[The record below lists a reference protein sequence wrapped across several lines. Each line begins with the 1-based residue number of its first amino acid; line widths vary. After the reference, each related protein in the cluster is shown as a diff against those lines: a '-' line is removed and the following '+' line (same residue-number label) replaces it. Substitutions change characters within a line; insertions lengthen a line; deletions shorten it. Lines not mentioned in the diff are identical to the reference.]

1 MPDRCALIAQHYFI
15 LVRSFSRNVC
25 FGLCGVPDSYSNGE
39 LMMDDSLAPGNVRGR
54 SKHDL
59 SQDVTSFDSGA
70 VFLVK
75 ALFYPVTAVAL
86 LALCLW
92 AGNRSFTGSNFLI
105 AVLTFAGAAEF
116 LGDSRVDHDVPA
128 LHQEFR
134 WLLDILVRWI
144 AIGACVAL
152 VLYLSGLSVTPI
164 DSVVV
169 VWFVLTPAVLWSGTI
184 GMRQLLLY
192 VGIKHMQPRRAVIVG
207 VNKQGLF
214 LSKMIQEQPLL
225 RIELLGFF
233 EDRRVS
239 RLPERPLPLL
249 GRMGDVAEFVR
260 TRGVNVVYITLPIS
274 PRPGVL
280 KLLHAL
286 RDTVASVYFVPDLHS
301 LNNIQ
306 ARVDVVHGIPM
317 IAVYESPFFGVRS
330 LAKRVSD
337 IILSGLVL
345 ISLSP
350 VLIAVAIGVR
360 RSSEGPIIFKQR
372 RYGLDGREI
381 MVYKFRSMTVTEDGA
396 SSYTQVT
403 RGDSRVTPFGAFI
416 RRTSLDELPQLLN
429 VLEGS
434 MSVVGP
440 RPHAIAVNEHY
451 RGLIPSY
458 MFRHKVKPGITG
470 WAQVNGYRGG
480 DDLHTMTKRIE
491 FDLDYLKNWSIWFD
505 LRIILRTVLVLW
517 GDRDAY

>member
-1 MPDRCALIAQHYFI
+1 MPDRCALIAQHYFKP
-15 LVRSFSRNVC
+15 VQSFSWNVC
-25 FGLCGVPDSYSNGE
+25 FGLRGVPDGYSSGE
-39 LMMDDSLAPGNVRGR
+39 LMMDDSLAPRIVRGR
-54 SKHDL
+54 PQHDL

-92 AGNRSFTGSNFLI
+92 VGNRSFTGSNFLI

-116 LGDSRVDHDVPA
+116 LGDSRVDHDAPG
-128 LHQEFR
+128 LQQELR
-134 WLLDILVRWI
+134 WLLDIVVRWI

-152 VLYLSGLSVTPI
+152 VLYLSGLSVRPI
-164 DSVVV
+164 DSVVA
-169 VWFVLTPAVLWSGTI
+169 VWFMLTPGVLWSGAI

-207 VNKQGLF
+207 VNKQGLE

-225 RIELLGFF
+225 RIQLLGFF
-233 EDRRVS
+233 EDRRAS
-239 RLPERPLPLL
+239 RLPEQPPLLL

-260 TRGVNVVYITLPIS
+260 THGVNIVYITLPIS
-274 PRPGVL
+274 PRPGLL

-286 RDTVASVYFVPDLHS
+286 GDTVASVYFVPDLHS
-301 LNNIQ
+301 LNNVQ

-317 IAVYESPFFGVRS
+317 IAVYESPFYGVRS

-337 IILSGLVL
+337 ILLSGVVL
-345 ISLSP
+345 ICLSP
-350 VLIAVAIGVR
+350 VLIAVAVGVK

-396 SSYTQVT
+396 DCYTQVT
-403 RGDSRVTPFGAFI
+403 RGDSRVTPFGALI

-470 WAQVNGYRGG
+470 WAQVNGFRGG
-480 DDLHTMTKRIE
+480 DDLRTMTKRIE

-505 LRIILRTVLVLW
+505 VRIILRTVLVIW
-517 GDRDAY
+517 SDRDAY